1 MEQTQK
7 EQRPVIA
14 GAAQTMEG
22 ALTRASNRILP
33 SLGIVLVAGGLL
45 VFGWLAYLWLSPTPA
60 PYHYKLVEEGGI
72 DKFGKLG
79 LDAWPDLSI
88 SKQEVVVEGMDQPM
102 AVAYLARRGNA
113 PPVML
118 NWENRSGEPVVFVDG
133 KLSELT
139 MLASAIAKHVPKNAA
154 ILAWW
159 DTSRQ
164 ISLLTGY
171 ETVFTSHLSQPL
183 IMPSLWRTRS
193 EAIEKYEREFWRAP
207 ANAEESQKFQRFAD
221 ALAADPKEGATM
233 LRELTKGREAYV
245 AVHLSDL
252 YKLGLMRPER
262 LSVGYKDFPLQG
274 GDVHGLS
281 GMVKRWQVDNNYI
294 TYSVH
299 GLSENLVRAYFLA
312 DAKSGNTLLA
322 QMLPFTT
329 TQPLELQAVQ
339 LVYQQGGY
347 WVYKIPSAQPPN
359 G

>member
-1 MEQTQK
+1 MEQTQE
-7 EQRPVIA
+7 EQAVTT

-22 ALTRASNRILP
+22 ALTRPSNRILP
-33 SLGIVLVAGGLL
+33 SLGIFLVAGGFL
-45 VFGWLAYLWLSPTPA
+45 VLCWLAYLWLSPGVA
-60 PYHYKLVEEGGI
+60 PYHYKLVEEGGV

-79 LDAWPDLSI
+79 LEAWPDLGI
-88 SKQEVVVEGMDQPM
+88 SKQEVLVEGVDQPV

-118 NWENRSGEPVVFVDG
+118 SWENRSDEPVVFVDV

-139 MLASAIAKHVPKNAA
+139 VLATVIAKHVPKDAA

-164 ISLLTGY
+164 IRLLTGY
-171 ETVFTSHLSQPL
+171 QTVFSSHLRQPL
-183 IMPSLWRTRS
+183 LMPSLWRARS
-193 EAIEKYEREFWRAP
+193 GAIEKYEREFWRAP
-207 ANAEESQKFQRFAD
+207 ASAEESQKFQRFAD
-221 ALAADPKEGATM
+221 ALAADPKEGVAM
-233 LRELTKGREAYV
+233 LRELTGGGEAYV

-252 YKLGLMRPER
+252 YKLGLMRPDR
-262 LSVGYKDFPLQG
+262 LSVAYKDFPLQG

-281 GMVKRWQVDNNYI
+281 GMVKRWLVDNNHTAY
-294 TYSVH
+294 TVH

-312 DAKSGNTLLA
+312 DAKTGNTLLA

-329 TQPLELQAVQ
+329 SNPLEFQALQ

-347 WVYKIPSAQPPN
+347 WVYKIPPTQPSSS
-359 G
+359 

>member
-1 MEQTQK
+1 MEQTQE
-7 EQRPVIA
+7 EQAVTT

-22 ALTRASNRILP
+22 ALTRPSNRILP
-33 SLGIVLVAGGLL
+33 SLGIFLVAGGFL
-45 VFGWLAYLWLSPTPA
+45 VLCWLAYLWLSPGAA
-60 PYHYKLVEEGGI
+60 PYHYKLVEEGGV

-79 LDAWPDLSI
+79 LEAWPDLGI
-88 SKQEVVVEGMDQPM
+88 SKQEVLVEGVDQPV

-118 NWENRSGEPVVFVDG
+118 SWENRSDEPVVFVDV

-139 MLASAIAKHVPKNAA
+139 VLATAIAKHVPKDAA

-164 ISLLTGY
+164 IRLLTGY
-171 ETVFTSHLSQPL
+171 QTVFNSHLRQPL
-183 IMPSLWRTRS
+183 LMPSLWRARS
-193 EAIEKYEREFWRAP
+193 GAIEKYEREFWRAP
-207 ANAEESQKFQRFAD
+207 ASAEESQKFQRFAD
-221 ALAADPKEGATM
+221 ALAADPKEGVAM
-233 LRELTKGREAYV
+233 LRELTGGREAYV

-252 YKLGLMRPER
+252 YKLGLMRPDR
-262 LSVGYKDFPLQG
+262 LSVAYKDFPLQG

-281 GMVKRWQVDNNYI
+281 GMVKRWLVDNNHTAY
-294 TYSVH
+294 TVH

-312 DAKSGNTLLA
+312 DAKTGNTLLA

-329 TQPLELQAVQ
+329 SNPLEFQALQ

-347 WVYKIPSAQPPN
+347 WVYKIPPTQPSSS
-359 G
+359 

>member
-1 MEQTQK
+1 MEQTQE
-7 EQRPVIA
+7 EQAVTT

-22 ALTRASNRILP
+22 ALTRPSNKILP
-33 SLGIVLVAGGLL
+33 SLGIFLVAGGFL
-45 VFGWLAYLWLSPTPA
+45 VLCWLAYLWLSPGPA
-60 PYHYKLVEEGGI
+60 PYHYKLVEEGGV

-79 LDAWPDLSI
+79 LEAWPDLGI
-88 SKQEVVVEGMDQPM
+88 SKQEVLVEGVDQPV

-118 NWENRSGEPVVFVDG
+118 SWENRSDEPVVFVDG

-139 MLASAIAKHVPKNAA
+139 SLATAIAKHVPKDAA

-164 ISLLTGY
+164 IRLLTGY
-171 ETVFTSHLSQPL
+171 ETVFNSHLRQPL
-183 IMPSLWRTRS
+183 LMPSLWRARS

-207 ANAEESQKFQRFAD
+207 ASAEESQKFQRFAD
-221 ALAADPKEGATM
+221 ALAADPKEGVAM
-233 LRELTKGREAYV
+233 LRELTGGREAYV

-252 YKLGLMRPER
+252 YKLGLMRPDR
-262 LSVGYKDFPLQG
+262 LSVAYKDFPLQG

-281 GMVKRWQVDNNYI
+281 GMVKRWLVDNHHTAY
-294 TYSVH
+294 TVH

-312 DAKSGNTLLA
+312 DAKTGNTLLA
-322 QMLPFTT
+322 QMLPFTISN
-329 TQPLELQAVQ
+329 PLGFQALQ

-347 WVYKIPSAQPPN
+347 WVYKIPPTDPSSS
-359 G
+359 

>member
-1 MEQTQK
+1 MEQTQE
-7 EQRPVIA
+7 EQAVTT

-22 ALTRASNRILP
+22 ALTRPSNRILP
-33 SLGIVLVAGGLL
+33 SLGIFLVAGGFL
-45 VFGWLAYLWLSPTPA
+45 VLCWLAYLWLSPGAA
-60 PYHYKLVEEGGI
+60 PYHYKLVEEGGV

-79 LDAWPDLSI
+79 LEAWPDLGI
-88 SKQEVVVEGMDQPM
+88 SKQEVLVEGVDQPV

-118 NWENRSGEPVVFVDG
+118 SWENRSDEPVVFVDV

-139 MLASAIAKHVPKNAA
+139 VLATVIAKHVPKDAA

-164 ISLLTGY
+164 IRLLTGY
-171 ETVFTSHLSQPL
+171 QTVFSSHLRQPL
-183 IMPSLWRTRS
+183 LMPSLWRARS
-193 EAIEKYEREFWRAP
+193 GAIEKYEREFWRAP
-207 ANAEESQKFQRFAD
+207 ASAEESQKFQRFAD
-221 ALAADPKEGATM
+221 ALAADPKEGVAM
-233 LRELTKGREAYV
+233 LRELTGGGEAYV

-252 YKLGLMRPER
+252 YKLGLMRPDR
-262 LSVGYKDFPLQG
+262 LSVAYKDFPLQG

-281 GMVKRWQVDNNYI
+281 GMVKRWLVDNNHTAY
-294 TYSVH
+294 TVH

-312 DAKSGNTLLA
+312 DAKTGNTLLA

-329 TQPLELQAVQ
+329 SNPLEFQALQ

-347 WVYKIPSAQPPN
+347 WVYKIPPTQPSSS
-359 G
+359 